1 MNMSGTE
8 VNALFLSAYKNCRI
22 GNMRTLIVGL
32 LLAASLHAQ
41 YGHQRFSWQEACYKN
56 FGLPYCQGR
65 DFAIKP
71 QPKGK
76 TDSAR
81 GVRGDPDPFPAAN
94 VTPSEIAAGAIDW
107 RFADPSADTLVGFH
121 ARRIAAE
128 PVARKVIAQ
137 LGGNLGLTPAEIG
150 NIVERLSGVEQVA
163 ISASQNQTV
172 IMVTGRESDST
183 LPPLEPGWKATP
195 VGGNAI
201 LVGQVEAVDQALQRL
216 TKDDP
221 PGEMMRLAM
230 KRQADNEFWTIG
242 FAGLASRQTE
252 STKVKGFSLEVCI
265 RDHLT
270 SELALEFN
278 GPPDAKALAA
288 WDRKGAIECNVIH
301 VTTTIEANEVQ
312 QKLGQTTAAN
322 PMGEYL
328 TALVKPARYLPMHEA
343 TVPKQAKPVIFGLD

>member
-1 MNMSGTE
+1 M
-8 VNALFLSAYKNCRI
+8 
-22 GNMRTLIVGL
+22 GL
-32 LLAASLHAQ
+32 LSVAGLYGQ

-81 GVRGDPDPFPAAN
+81 GVARDQDLLPVAN
-94 VTPSEIAAGAIDW
+94 VTPAEIAAGAIDW

-128 PVARKVIAQ
+128 PLARKVIAQ
-137 LGGNLGLTPAEIG
+137 LGANIGLTPVEIG
-150 NIVERLSGVEQVA
+150 NIIERLSGVEQVA

-172 IMVTGRESDST
+172 IMVTGRENDST
-183 LPPLEPGWKATP
+183 LPPLEAGWKATP
-195 VGGNAI
+195 VAGNAI
-201 LVGQVEAVDQALQRL
+201 LIGQAEAVDQAIQRL

-221 PGEMMRLAM
+221 PSEMMRLAM
-230 KRQADNEFWTIG
+230 KRQADNEFWTVG

-288 WDRKGAIECNVIH
+288 WDRKAAMEKVMSFTSQRRLKPMKSNRSWV
-301 VTTTIEANEVQ
+301 
-312 QKLGQTTAAN
+312 KQT
-322 PMGEYL
+322 
-328 TALVKPARYLPMHEA
+328 
-343 TVPKQAKPVIFGLD
+343 Q